1 MPKLENVRLA
11 TSGSALVGATFTGSS
26 QISTGDE
33 AVQVTGAV
41 QSNIMLDDF
50 NITFYTIRIKSPV
63 TKALWMI
70 RWRYSQAYANRKH
83 LLKMAEAC
91 PQPLHDQVVALLKR
105 FPRRRLG
112 LDNEFV
118 IMDRAE
124 GLKIYVLA
132 LMKIQELCMEYKET
146 AVVALKTEIEVTLK
160 LPAVY
165 HVDAFQWKDAPSC
178 DPMCSICLED
188 MQENESCV
196 RLRCEHTFHMACV
209 SEWLRRDV
217 SCPLCREQ
225 A

>member
-1 MPKLENVRLA
+1 MSKPENVRLA
-11 TSGSALVGATFTGSS
+11 TSASALVGATFMGPS
-26 QISTGDE
+26 QFSTGDE

-41 QSNIMLDDF
+41 QSNIMQDDF
-50 NITFYTIRIKSPV
+50 NITFYTIRITCPV

-91 PQPLHDQVVALLKR
+91 PQPLHDQVIALLKR

-112 LDNEFV
+112 LENEFV

-146 AVVALKTEIEVTLK
+146 AVVALKTEIEATLN
-160 LPAVY
+160 LPAVH
-165 HVDAFQWKDAPSC
+165 HVDAFQWKNDPSC
-178 DPMCSICLED
+178 DPMCSISNTE
-188 MQENESCV
+188 
-196 RLRCEHTFHMACV
+196 
-209 SEWLRRDV
+209 
-217 SCPLCREQ
+217 
-225 A
+225 